1 MTALRF
7 RALWMLAPLAALAAS
22 AAWVEA
28 CGPEWVQL
36 LPNRQRELREPIH
49 LVLADELKAVV
60 LPSPLDTALRKT
72 LAADAA
78 QQVDSPFE
86 TDEDRA
92 KRMLKAQQQ
101 GLPDADAQAF
111 ATARQAASADAAE
124 AAAPQLAVAWRRYA
138 AAAVEVRLAHTDA
151 ARQRFEQ
158 LLALPPEQAKPMAV
172 WAAYSLGRLLKDS
185 DTAAAAKAFASARR
199 WRSQG
204 APDPLGL
211 AVDSLGEE
219 ARLHL
224 QLEDEAEGDGDG
236 HAASRFTAESDDEFV
251 TALRLYFEQARLGS
265 QSGLASLRQLHDE
278 IDEPDRLKRLLAEDW
293 GQALLVRLLGDQ
305 GFWVD
310 NADSTRRFNHVV
322 AAIAAT
328 PSVKLAEPERWAAL
342 AWQHADLARARQWVG
357 DKPATA
363 LGAWTRAK
371 LALTLG
377 DTSGAAQ
384 WFAAAVKAWP
394 RAADAV
400 QLGRLRAEQGLLQLQ
415 RGELPLGLR
424 ALVAAGDTYS
434 MDVGF
439 VAERLLTSAELRA
452 VVDDIAPATATERN
466 LKLLRH
472 LLARRLMREGDFA
485 HAQAYFPTHYDL
497 ERWTPAGRHTETLD
511 LAALARQ
518 YADALEQADRAW
530 SRIGRA
536 DALLTAGQLI
546 RRYGMELMGFEM
558 SPDYASV
565 QGSFEVGGGEPQANP
580 IGTVE
585 ARRLAERPPTQPLP
599 ALVRGA
605 TLPRF
610 HYRYVAAQHALQA
623 ADLLPARSQA
633 FASSLCHAALWVG
646 VRDEAFTR
654 AIWKRYTRE
663 GARVAWAAGFGRECP
678 APEILGAR
686 RLQARH
692 DVLKAV
698 PWLRLHPLRSRAAG
712 ALVTGALLAALVWGW
727 RRRSLPPA

>member
-1 MTALRF
+1 MKSLSLRS
-7 RALWMLAPLAALAAS
+7 LWVLAPLAALGAGAS
-22 AAWVEA
+22 WVEA
-28 CGPEWVQL
+28 CGPDWVQL
-36 LPNRQRELREPIH
+36 LPNRQRELREPVPM
-49 LVLADELKAVV
+49 VLADELKAVV

-72 LAADAA
+72 LVADAA
-78 QQVDSPFE
+78 QQVDTQFE
-86 TDEDRA
+86 TAEDRG

-101 GLPDADAQAF
+101 GLSTDDAQAF
-111 ATARQAASADAAE
+111 ATARQAAAADAAE
-124 AAAPQLAVAWRRYA
+124 AAAPKLAVAWRRYA
-138 AAAVEVRLAHTDA
+138 AAAVEVRLDHADA

-158 LLALPPEQAKPMAV
+158 LLALPPDQAKPMAV

-185 DTAAAAKAFASARR
+185 DTAAAATAFASARR

-224 QLEDEAEGDGDG
+224 HVEDEGEGEGDGTE
-236 HAASRFTAESDDEFV
+236 HLTAENDGEFV
-251 TALRLYFEQARLGS
+251 AALRLYFEQARLGS
-265 QSGLASLRQLHDE
+265 QSGLASLRQLQDA
-278 IDEPDRLKRLLAEDW
+278 IDEPDRLKLLLAEDW
-293 GQALLVRLLGDQ
+293 GQALLVRLLSDQ

-310 NADSTRRFNHVV
+310 DAGSTQRFQHVA

-328 PSVKLAEPERWAAL
+328 PAVKLAEPERWAAL
-342 AWQHADLARARQWVG
+342 AWQHGDLVRARQWAG

-371 LALTLG
+371 LALTAG
-377 DTSGAAQ
+377 DTAGAAQ
-384 WFAAAVKAWP
+384 WFGAAVKLWP
-394 RAADAV
+394 KTADAV

-424 ALVAAGDTYS
+424 ALVAAGDTYAL
-434 MDVGF
+434 DVGF

-466 LKLLRH
+466 PKLLRH

-485 HAQAYFPTHYDL
+485 TAQTYFPTHYDI
-497 ERWTPAGRHTETLD
+497 ERWTPAGNHTETLD
-511 LAALARQ
+511 LAALSRQ

-558 SPDYASV
+558 APDGASV
-565 QGSFEVGGGEPQANP
+565 DGGFDMGGGEPQDKP

-599 ALVRGA
+599 VLVRGGA
-605 TLPRF
+605 LPRF

-623 ADLLPARSQA
+623 ADLLPVRSQA

-646 VRDEAFTR
+646 SGDSAFRR
-654 AIWKRYTRE
+654 AMWTRYTRE
-663 GARVAWAAGFGRECP
+663 GARVPWATEFGQACP

-692 DVLKAV
+692 DLLKTA
-698 PWLRLHPLRSRAAG
+698 PWLRRHPLRSAAAA
-712 ALVTGALLAALVWGW
+712 ALVTALLLAALMW
-727 RRRSLPPA
+727 RRRRGTLPPA